1 MRLDPQEQRIYVRQS
16 WIGDYLI
23 CPERSRLGVAMPQFR
38 TGSDATAIG
47 TGLHSAIEWALNS
60 FDDAGSI
67 AYEEMKEYAQNEV
80 KKELSEPNI
89 KLTKISDS
97 PIEPTVDAMVHSWI
111 TEIAIDVEWGGTT
124 ELGFRYPSGLLASN
138 GYEIWYEGT
147 MDYIDPNGTIWDWK
161 TAGRK
166 YYANEKQNKAYQPTV
181 YCQFAKRNGHS
192 TSDTQTFKYGVMM
205 RKEKPEGQVVDIAR
219 TESDYRWLN
228 RQTQVIV
235 NNALQSGIT
244 SAWPMND
251 QGALCSATWCNYWS
265 ICKGAC

>member
-1 MRLDPQEQRIYVRQS
+1 MRLDHQEKRIYVRQS

-23 CPERSRLGVAMPQFR
+23 CPERSRLGVTLPQFR

-47 TGLHSAIEWALNS
+47 TGVHSAIEWALNS

-80 KKELSEPNI
+80 RKELLEPNI

-97 PIEPTVDAMVHSWI
+97 PIPPTVDAMVHSWV
-111 TEIAIDVEWGGTT
+111 TQIAIDVEWGGTT
-124 ELGFRYPSGLLASN
+124 ELGFRYPSGLLANNS
-138 GYEIWYEGT
+138 YEIWYEGT

-181 YCQFAKRNGHS
+181 YCQFAKRNGYS
-192 TSDTQTFKYGVMM
+192 SSDTQTFKYGVMM
-205 RKEKPEGQVVDIAR
+205 RKEKPEGQVVDITR

-228 RQTQVIV
+228 RQTQVTV
-235 NNALQSGIT
+235 NNALQSGMD